1 MINSSVSN
9 STSNI
14 DVRTSLE
21 ALDLS
26 HTSIVQRLYREY
38 STSVHS
44 HKFPEV
50 KELRG
55 MDQSSQPFF
64 GKNESKH
71 SGADDMAAPPA
82 TLSSPFPIHVVIL
95 LGAMCVSKERT
106 VCNCVDIEKKMH
118 FRVSSSQSIKRSQTP
133 LCNPISVAS
142 DTLKRT
148 F

>member
-14 DVRTSLE
+14 YICTYTSLE

-38 STSVHS
+38 SKSVHS

-71 SGADDMAAPPA
+71 SGAEQPTEDMAGRGHTFFPFSNLRRNSFGKSGA
-82 TLSSPFPIHVVIL
+82 LS
-95 LGAMCVSKERT
+95 A
-106 VCNCVDIEKKMH
+106 
-118 FRVSSSQSIKRSQTP
+118 
-133 LCNPISVAS
+133 
-142 DTLKRT
+142 
-148 F
+148 

>member
-14 DVRTSLE
+14 RCTSLE

-38 STSVHS
+38 STPVHS

-95 LGAMCVSKERT
+95 LGAMCVCVSKER
-106 VCNCVDIEKKMH
+106 
-118 FRVSSSQSIKRSQTP
+118 
-133 LCNPISVAS
+133 SV
-142 DTLKRT
+142 
-148 F
+148 